1 MPRPLKFN
9 RTGLTRTA
17 GSRASPTWEDA
28 CPPGRCGHR
37 RRRRRRRRSR
47 PRRRVGSAH
56 IIYIAITINKP
67 SPFLGKFL
75 TLKCRNAETS
85 TKYHRTYQIGCD
97 QLSADTMQKLTS
109 HLILSPFSYILF
121 DRFFDILLTFPP
133 GRRRVDDSL
142 Y

>member
-1 MPRPLKFN
+1 MLMIGIK
-9 RTGLTRTA
+9 
-17 GSRASPTWEDA
+17 
-28 CPPGRCGHR
+28 
-37 RRRRRRRRSR
+37 RS
-47 PRRRVGSAH
+47 GITNTQSWDH

-75 TLKCRNAETS
+75 TLKCRNAEMS

-97 QLSADTMQKLTS
+97 QLSADTLQKLTS
-109 HLILSPFSYILF
+109 HLILSPLSYILF